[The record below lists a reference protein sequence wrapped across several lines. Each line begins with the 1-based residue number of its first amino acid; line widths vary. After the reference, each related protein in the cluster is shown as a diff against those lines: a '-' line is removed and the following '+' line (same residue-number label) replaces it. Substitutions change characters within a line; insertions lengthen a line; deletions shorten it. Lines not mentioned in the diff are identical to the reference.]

1 MPIKEII
8 EIENEHIPKTKPIKE
23 VMDIL
28 VPDIPEGVSNR
39 NGMVYVLC
47 GSGGSGKTS
56 LMLNFFKTR
65 KLYRNKFH
73 NIYYVCPESSF
84 LSVADHPFE
93 EHDKI
98 YHELTDGLVY
108 EIYNELSEIKERR
121 IKKKKKPEYS
131 LLIID
136 DMADALKQKHIV
148 QALNKFIIKARH
160 LCCGVIF
167 TLQSY
172 LYFPKIL
179 RKQITFATIF
189 KTKNIEEY
197 YSVAKE
203 LLNMNQDD
211 SLKLYDFIFDEP
223 YTHLDVDTVTNKY
236 YKSFNYLEII
246 SSNR

>member
-1 MPIKEII
+1 MTITEITEVENKEI
-8 EIENEHIPKTKPIKE
+8 PKQTPIKE

-28 VPDIPEGVSNR
+28 VPDIPDGVSNR

-47 GSGGSGKTS
+47 GSGGSGKTN
-56 LMLNFFKTR
+56 LLLNFFKSR

-73 NIYYVCPESSF
+73 NIYYICPESSF
-84 LSVADHPFE
+84 LSVANHPFL

-98 YHELTDGLVY
+98 YNEMTDGLIY
-108 EIYNELSEIKERR
+108 EIYNELSEIKEKR

-136 DMADALKQKHIV
+136 DMADTLKEKHIIA
-148 QALNKFIIKARH
+148 ALNKFIIKARH

-189 KTKNIEEY
+189 KPKNIQEY

-203 LLNMNQDD
+203 LLKMNQDD
-211 SLKLYDFIFDEP
+211 SLKLFDYVFDAP
-223 YTHLDVDTVTNKY
+223 YSHLDVDTVCSRL
-236 YKSFNYLEII
+236 YKNFNELLLNDKNI
-246 SSNR
+246 

>member
-1 MPIKEII
+1 MAIKEII
-8 EIENEHIPKTKPIKE
+8 EVENPEIPKPKIIKE

-28 VPDIPEGVSNR
+28 VPDIPDGVSNR
-39 NGMVYVLC
+39 NGMVYILA
-47 GSGGSGKTS
+47 GSGGSGKTN
-56 LMLNFFKTR
+56 LLLNFFKTR

-84 LSVADHPFE
+84 LSIANHPFE

-98 YHELTDGLVY
+98 YNELTADLIY
-108 EIYNELSEIKERR
+108 EIYQELSDIKEKRC
-121 IKKKKKPEYS
+121 KKKKKPEYS

-136 DMADALKQKHIV
+136 DMADTLKEKHIIT
-148 QALNKFIIKARH
+148 ALNKFIIKARH
-160 LCCGVIF
+160 LCCGIIF

-189 KTKNIEEY
+189 KPKNIQEY

-203 LLNMNQDD
+203 LLKMNQDD
-211 SLKLYDFIFDEP
+211 SLKLYDYVFDEP
-223 YTHLDVDTVTNKY
+223 YTHLDVDTVTSRLYRN
-236 YKSFNYLEII
+236 FNYLEIKF
-246 SSNR
+246 